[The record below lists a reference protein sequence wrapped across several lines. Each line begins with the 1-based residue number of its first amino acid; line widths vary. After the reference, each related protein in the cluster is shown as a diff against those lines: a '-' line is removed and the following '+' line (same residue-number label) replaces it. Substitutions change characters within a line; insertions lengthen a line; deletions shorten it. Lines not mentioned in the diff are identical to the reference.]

1 MIISSGMLTEDGVPA
16 ASTSAAGPSGTSNG
30 EDGEYGVDPNL
41 DPELAMVRNYS
52 LYRRVLMLT

>member
-1 MIISSGMLTEDGVPA
+1 MLTEDGVPA